1 MMTKSWAI
9 AGGWCGVAAAL
20 IYLSLVLLPLPMSI
34 ARVLFF
40 GVSLVMV
47 VAMLGLW
54 QVLRAHN
61 RSVIIDVAAVF
72 TVAGAIIMNLM
83 AVTQNS
89 LLYYANASV
98 PQGIDAALSSWVL
111 RSVHGVQLGL
121 DVSFDIFFLAGVAL
135 LGLAMAR
142 HPFFGRVFG
151 WTGTAAA
158 ASTLVL
164 NMVHFPVPP
173 QPDLGPFVGVWA
185 LAASIRL
192 LQCARHLTDAEA
204 PPVPAHTLL
213 GA

>member
-1 MMTKSWAI
+1 MTKSWAM
-9 AGGWCGVAAAL
+9 AGGWCGAAAAL
-20 IYLSLVLLPLPMSI
+20 IYLSLVLLPLPMAI

-54 QVLRAHN
+54 QVLRAHR
-61 RSVIIDVAAVF
+61 RSVITDVAAVF
-72 TVAGAIIMNLM
+72 TIAGAIIMNLM

-98 PQGIDAALSSWVL
+98 PQGVDAALSAWVL

-135 LGLAMAR
+135 LGVAMTR
-142 HPFFGRVFG
+142 HPLFGRVFG
-151 WTGTAAA
+151 WTGTVAAT
-158 ASTLVL
+158 STLVL
-164 NMVHFPVPP
+164 NMVYFPVPP
-173 QPDLGPFVGVWA
+173 QPDLGPFVAVWA

-192 LQCARHLTDAEA
+192 LLHARHLTDAVEPHVA
-204 PPVPAHTLL
+204 EQTLL